1 MKGKSKGKAG
11 QACSLMCNG
20 DQQRGQRSELFSL
33 SANSRLGLA
42 ARPTR

>member
-1 MKGKSKGKAG
+1 MKGKSKVEPG
-11 QACSLMCNG
+11 QACSLTCNG
-20 DQQRGQRSELFSL
+20 DQQRGQRSESFSL